1 MGNKSSKA
9 SSEASSNETTISIDG
24 FGGTAIGFPNTLEEP
39 FNIVGTYIDNP
50 NKVKLPNN
58 SSPTD
63 KTVVEVGTLTT
74 ITPQEIT
81 IESKNYTFG
90 VGTYYINKTRDGK
103 RILMNVSDVPDNS
116 LKTLIQPLS
125 TGGKR
130 KRHTKRRK
138 TNKRSRRRSIRT

>member
-9 SSEASSNETTISIDG
+9 SSEASSNETTIPIDG
-24 FGGTAIGFPNTLEEP
+24 FGGRAIGFPNTLEEP
-39 FNIVGTYIDNP
+39 FKITGTYVDNP
-50 NKVKLPNN
+50 NKVTLPTT

-74 ITPQEIT
+74 TTPQEIT

-90 VGTYYINKTRDGK
+90 VGTYYINKTHDGK
-103 RILMNVSDVPDNS
+103 RILMNDPDNS
-116 LKTLIQPLS
+116 LKTLIQPRS